1 MNERFGTVTAKA
13 DRTALEQLRHEL
25 KKTERDVQDNH
36 KSLSTMATA
45 ISQLHEQVAGWVHE
59 PAVLHAA

>member
-45 ISQLHEQVAGWVHE
+45 ISQLHEQVAG
-59 PAVLHAA
+59 